1 MKALLL
7 AIALVLFVG
16 ITARAADDNVI
27 HGCIKARNQV
37 LRIAA
42 TCGATERPISWNEQ
56 GPAGP
61 PGEGGGTAPA
71 FEMVTGS
78 ARSDEPGAEEVS
90 CPEGKVVLAASVW
103 TEDDWNVMI
112 YNLPVKLSDDG
123 AFQRTI
129 VADWSLWYEEGTSA
143 YWNVTCGTVG

>member
-16 ITARAADDNVI
+16 IAAHADVDGNVI

-42 TCGATERPISWNEQ
+42 TCGTSERPISWNEQ

-61 PGEGGGTAPA
+61 PGEGGGLNLQI
-71 FEMVTGS
+71 VTGT

-90 CPEGKVVLAASVW
+90 CPEGMVVLGASVW

-143 YWNVTCGTVG
+143 YWNVTCGKVA

>member
-7 AIALVLFVG
+7 SITLVLFVA
-16 ITARAADDNVI
+16 ITAHADGGEI
-27 HGCIKARNQV
+27 HGCIRNRNQV
-37 LRIAA
+37 LRIAE
-42 TCGATERPISWNEQ
+42 TCSATERAISWNQ
-56 GPAGP
+56 QGP
-61 PGEGGGTAPA
+61 PGADGATPV
-71 FEMVTGS
+71 FKMVTGS

-90 CPEGKVVLAASVW
+90 CPEGMVVFGASVW

-123 AFQRTI
+123 GFQRTI

-143 YWNVTCGTVG
+143 YWNVTCGVL